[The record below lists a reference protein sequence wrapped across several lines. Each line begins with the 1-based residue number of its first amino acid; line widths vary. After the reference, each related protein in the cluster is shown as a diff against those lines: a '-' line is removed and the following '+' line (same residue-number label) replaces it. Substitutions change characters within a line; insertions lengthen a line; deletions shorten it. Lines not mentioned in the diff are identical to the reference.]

1 MEASRGCLAASLRRS
16 ACSLRI
22 ELELELELEL
32 VDIVD
37 VKPVRE
43 SKCVRRLVT
52 V

>member
-22 ELELELELEL
+22 ELELEL